1 MRKNNFS
8 RPTENEPAIELS
20 CAFDTDQSRWEFE
33 ENFKILQHSSY
44 RKTCKA
50 YYIENGNVPDDDGI
64 TFTLQ
69 GTEEQ
74 IEAALTAEGYDRDE
88 IKAMIPGEPLDILET
103 LYGESISILN
113 YEDFNTVYAPLQ
125 VIPSK
130 ALVCVSVTGYSQGDY
145 AEVFYCPEDLEKAW
159 GNKPVENDLQKMF
172 NRLFYDAP
180 IYCRFTIDGDEYDY
194 SELMPDN
201 YEWDRE
207 AFAKIVSDN
216 SKVDYETILNFLP
229 QYPDYN

>member
-1 MRKNNFS
+1 MRKNNFT
-8 RPTENEPAIELS
+8 RPAENEPAIELS
-20 CAFDTDQSRWEFE
+20 CAYDTDQSRWEFE

-103 LYGESISILN
+103 LYGESLSILN

-180 IYCRFTIDGDEYDY
+180 IYCRFEIDGEEYDY
-194 SELMPDN
+194 ADLMPDN

-207 AFAKIVSDN
+207 KFAEIVSEKSGIDQEKLL
-216 SKVDYETILNFLP
+216 SFLP
-229 QYPDYN
+229 EYPDYN